1 MIVLAKYRNVFAI
14 RRATK
19 KYAPGEA
26 TMSSVTLS
34 SAVRA
39 NLLALQQISAAIGQ
53 TQVRLA
59 TGKRVNSALDGP
71 AAFFTASALNA
82 RAAELNQIVD
92 DVGLA
97 KKVVEAASTG
107 IDAVQTLIKN

>member
-26 TMSSVTLS
+26 RMSSVTLS
-34 SAVRA
+34 SAGRA

-53 TQVRLA
+53 TQIRLA

-71 AAFFTASALNA
+71 AAFFTPSALNA
-82 RAAELNQIVD
+82 RTAGLNQIRHHL
-92 DVGLA
+92 GPA
-97 KKVVEAASTG
+97 KKMGEAA
-107 IDAVQTLIKN
+107 